1 MRTTE
6 QAASRQVLLGV
17 AFALAAALSYGSSQ
31 VLTRHSVSELAPAL
45 VGSTVALIW
54 GTVGLAI
61 PTLRGLVAPGL
72 SLRRGSPFFLAAGVF
87 SALGVIGLFQA
98 LAHGPVVVVSP
109 VVSTN
114 PLFTLLWAAI
124 FLREVERINLQVF
137 AGALLVVAGVV
148 VLTAT

>member
-72 SLRRGSPFFLAAGVF
+72 SLRRGSPVFLAAGVF